1 MLEMEALQGEIAVS
15 NFIYAKEG
23 RNGPP
28 SANQVISTDE
38 PRHGH
43 AVCTLQVH
51 PPTSPCPTLFAE
63 AELNSIGHCW
73 K

>member
-1 MLEMEALQGEIAVS
+1 MLKTEAEKVRQLVPKS
-15 NFIYAKEG
+15 IYDKKD

-28 SANQVISTDE
+28 DANQGLSTAE

-43 AVCTLQVH
+43 AVCTLQAH
-51 PPTSPCPTLFAE
+51 PPTSPCPTLSAHAE
-63 AELNSIGHCW
+63 SISKGHCR